1 MPVPPRRGS
10 TSHEPGLP
18 MTVVEPALVA
28 ERIRAAV
35 RAELLA
41 LTAYPVAKAEGLIK
55 LDAMENPYGLTA
67 QLRAEIA
74 TAAANVAI
82 NRYPDGAAAAVKS
95 ALRGSLALGDDVG
108 LVLGN
113 GSDELLQLLT
123 TLVARPG
130 AAVLAPDPSFVMYRL
145 CALYAG
151 VRFVGVPLR
160 ADLSLDIDAMLDAIA
175 RERPALVWLAYPNNP
190 TGNLFATADVERI
203 IRAAPGVVAVD
214 EAYYA
219 YAESSFLP
227 RVLEFA
233 NLVVV
238 RTLSKIGLAGARL
251 GYAVAHPAWIAEI
264 EKVRP
269 PYNVNALTQAV
280 VPVVLEHGAL
290 LAEQAATACHER
302 ERVAAALAALRRVT
316 VFPTQ
321 ANFVLIRVPD
331 AQHWFATLRDAGILV
346 KNVSAMHPLL
356 ANCLRITIG
365 TPAENDALL
374 EALSRYQ

>member
-1 MPVPPRRGS
+1 
-10 TSHEPGLP
+10 
-18 MTVVEPALVA
+18 
-28 ERIRAAV
+28 
-35 RAELLA
+35 
-41 LTAYPVAKAEGLIK
+41 
-55 LDAMENPYGLTA
+55 
-67 QLRAEIA
+67 
-74 TAAANVAI
+74 
-82 NRYPDGAAAAVKS
+82 
-95 ALRGSLALGDDVG
+95 
-108 LVLGN
+108 
-113 GSDELLQLLT
+113 
-123 TLVARPG
+123 
-130 AAVLAPDPSFVMYRL
+130 MYRL

-160 ADLSLDIDAMLDAIA
+160 ADFTLDIDAMLETIA
-175 RERPALVWLAYPNNP
+175 NQKPALVWLAYPNNP
-190 TGNLFATADVERI
+190 TGNLFSASDVERI
-203 IRAAPGVVAVD
+203 IRAAPGIVAVD

-219 YAESSFLP
+219 YAGSSFLP

-233 NLVVV
+233 NLIVV
-238 RTLSKIGLAGARL
+238 RTVSKIGLAGVRL
-251 GYAVAHPAWIAEI
+251 GYAVAHPGWIAEI

-269 PYNVNALTQAV
+269 PYNVNVLTQAV
-280 VPVVLEHGAL
+280 VPVLLEHGAL
-290 LAEQAATACHER
+290 LAEQAATTRQER

-374 EALSRYQ
+374 AALSRYQ

>member
-1 MPVPPRRGS
+1 
-10 TSHEPGLP
+10 
-18 MTVVEPALVA
+18 MTAVATELVA
-28 ERIRAAV
+28 ARVEATIRPEIRALAV
-35 RAELLA
+35 
-41 LTAYPVAKAEGLIK
+41 YPVAKAEGLIK
-55 LDAMENPYGLTA
+55 LDAMENPFGLSA
-67 QLRAEIA
+67 QIQAEIA
-74 TAAANVAI
+74 AAAANVPL
-82 NRYPDGAAAAVKS
+82 NRYPDGGGEAVKS
-95 ALRGSLALGDDVG
+95 ALRRSLKLSDDVG

-123 TLVARPG
+123 TAVARPG
-130 AAVLAPDPSFVMYRL
+130 AVVLAPDPSFVMYRL
-145 CALYAG
+145 YALCANARY
-151 VRFVGVPLR
+151 VGVPLR
-160 ADLSLDIDAMLDAIA
+160 ADFTLDVDAMLEAIA
-175 RERPALVWLAYPNNP
+175 REQPSLVWLAYPNNP
-190 TGNLFATADVERI
+190 TGNLFAAADVERI
-203 IRAAPGVVAVD
+203 IRAAPGIVAVD

-233 NLVVV
+233 NLIVV

-251 GYAVAHPAWIAEI
+251 GYAAAHPAWIAEI

-280 VPVVLEHGAL
+280 VPVVLGHGAL
-290 LAEQAATACHER
+290 LAEQAATARRER

-316 VFPTQ
+316 VFPSQ

-356 ANCLRITIG
+356 ADCLRITIG

-374 EALSRYQ
+374 DALSRYQ